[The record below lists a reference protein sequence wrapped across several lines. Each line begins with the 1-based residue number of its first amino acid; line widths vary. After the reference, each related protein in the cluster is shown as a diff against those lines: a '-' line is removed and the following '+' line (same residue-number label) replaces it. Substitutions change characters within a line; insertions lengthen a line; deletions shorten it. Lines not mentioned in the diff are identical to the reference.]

1 VPAGLEQRVL
11 AAVQREPTAA
21 VQREPTVA
29 LQREPTAAVREHA
42 TLRGRRWVPQRLFP
56 RLAVIG
62 AVTAAIAVILAA
74 GDGLRTHDER
84 SHLAANHD
92 HGGKDGDALPIQL
105 AASGGG
111 GPRAHALVARTDGG
125 AVVTFHSDHLPPPGK
140 DRYYELWLVR
150 PGDSPSRPDRISA
163 GRFIPDAKGTTF
175 IDLAAR
181 VKAEA
186 FGIIAITRERDDGDR
201 TPSGPDVV
209 RSDWSKRCGGEGQA
223 GCR

>member
-1 VPAGLEQRVL
+1 MFQRSS
-11 AAVQREPTAA
+11 AAT
-21 VQREPTVA
+21 
-29 LQREPTAAVREHA
+29 
-42 TLRGRRWVPQRLFP
+42 RRRVHESRPF
-56 RLAVIG
+56 
-62 AVTAAIAVILAA
+62 
-74 GDGLRTHDER
+74 
-84 SHLAANHD
+84 
-92 HGGKDGDALPIQL
+92 
-105 AASGGG
+105 
-111 GPRAHALVARTDGG
+111 
-125 AVVTFHSDHLPPPGK
+125 PGK

-209 RSDWSKRCGGEGQA
+209 RSDWSKRCGSEGQA

>member
-1 VPAGLEQRVL
+1 MPTGLEQRVL

-21 VQREPTVA
+21 VREG
-29 LQREPTAAVREHA
+29 A
-42 TLRGRRWVPQRLFP
+42 TLRRRRWMPQRLFP

-62 AVTAAIAVILAA
+62 AVTAAIAVIVVA
-74 GDGLRTHDER
+74 GAGLRTHDEQ

-92 HGGKDGDALPIQL
+92 HGGEDGDALPIQL

-150 PGDSPSRPDRISA
+150 PRRLAQSP
-163 GRFIPDAKGTTF
+163 
-175 IDLAAR
+175 
-181 VKAEA
+181 
-186 FGIIAITRERDDGDR
+186 
-201 TPSGPDVV
+201 GPDL
-209 RSDWSKRCGGEGQA
+209 RGQVHP
-223 GCR
+223 